1 MATNEQQW
9 DKMVDLSMS
18 VLRNVSYE
26 EQLQFLAECSLVK
39 RMQIANQYM
48 KEAFKV
54 GNLAQ
59 KLVEFFRFF

>member
-1 MATNEQQW
+1 MATNEHQW

-39 RMQIANQYM
+39 RMQTANQYM

-54 GNLAQ
+54 SSL
-59 KLVEFFRFF
+59 